1 MNTNDHDSHD
11 RDARFDAAMRQLHA
25 TAVDRVSGRTRLR
38 LQRFPDAKPAAA
50 PARHHVGW
58 RPLAASFAA
67 VLALMVGVQLWNAPE
82 PEPESAG
89 QAPLPTT
96 SVADAADA
104 GDDIDAVLDE
114 NPDLYLWLASN
125 DAYALAME

>member
-1 MNTNDHDSHD
+1 MNSNDHDTRD

-38 LQRFPDAKPAAA
+38 LQQLPNATRAAA
-50 PARHHVGW
+50 PARRHVGW

-82 PEPESAG
+82 PAPPG
-89 QAPLPTT
+89 QAPAPPASTAT
-96 SVADAADA
+96 VADAT
-104 GDDIDAVLDE
+104 DDIDTVLDE

>member
-1 MNTNDHDSHD
+1 MKTNDHEAHD

-25 TAVDRVSGRTRLR
+25 TAVDRVSGRTRLQ
-38 LQRFPDAKPAAA
+38 LQQRPRSATIAT
-50 PARHHVGW
+50 PARRYLGW
-58 RPLAASFAA
+58 RPVAASFAA

-82 PEPESAG
+82 PSPA
-89 QAPLPTT
+89 APATAAPATA
-96 SVADAADA
+96 VAASTP
-104 GDDIDAVLDE
+104 DDIDAVLDE

>member
-1 MNTNDHDSHD
+1 MKTNDHDTND

-25 TAVDRVSGRTRLR
+25 TAVERVSGRTRLR
-38 LQRFPDAKPAAA
+38 LQQSPRSTPAAA
-50 PARHHVGW
+50 PARRHFGW

-82 PEPESAG
+82 PARPGQTPAPAASA
-89 QAPLPTT
+89 TT
-96 SVADAADA
+96 LADAT
-104 GDDIDAVLDE
+104 DDIDAVLDE

>member
-1 MNTNDHDSHD
+1 MNTKHHDTHD

-25 TAVDRVSGRTRLR
+25 TAVGRVSGRTRLQ
-38 LQRFPDAKPAAA
+38 LQQLPRSATTAA
-50 PARHHVGW
+50 PARRGFGW

-82 PEPESAG
+82 PSPAE
-89 QAPLPTT
+89 QAAPTAT
-96 SVADAADA
+96 PATVADAA
-104 GDDIDAVLDE
+104 DDIDAVLDE